1 MFFDRG
7 YRISCLLLSC
17 CILASGSAFSQRYL
31 TEIDSALF
39 IRDTVRPLVKRL
51 ENLRF
56 SGYIQPQYQVAEHV
70 GTQSFNGG
78 NFPDQSN
85 NRFMLRRARMKID
98 YLLPSN
104 KQYFPRASFTFQV
117 DATERGVIVR
127 DMYIRLYQKEKQNL
141 SLTAGLFARPF
152 GYEVNLSSGFRE
164 SPERGRASQILMPGE
179 RDLGAMVSYEQ
190 HNSNHKKLTLKLDAG
205 FFNGQGPSGTT
216 DFDSYKDFA
225 SRLSIKP
232 LDLSKNFSLSLGAS
246 VLLGGWIQ
254 STRYRYEIA
263 DQSGKMLFLAD
274 SNLANIGEKAPRRYY
289 GGDLQLVWK
298 HQWGKTEIRGEHWR
312 GTQSGTA
319 TALNSPGTLPL
330 TPTYVRKFDAAFFY
344 FIQNLFNE
352 NWEALVKYD
361 WFDPNNEVK
370 GVQIGGAGT
379 NLTTGDIKFSTLGL
393 GLTRYFTSNLK
404 ILAYYDI
411 VRNERTALA
420 AFADDIEDNQFTLRL
435 QLRF

>member
-1 MFFDRG
+1 MFFNRCRSF
-7 YRISCLLLSC
+7 YYLLMSCAILISSNVY
-17 CILASGSAFSQRYL
+17 SQRYL
-31 TEIDSALF
+31 TDIDSAIF

-70 GTQSFNGG
+70 GTLSFNGG

-85 NRFMLRRARMKID
+85 NRFMLRRARVKID
-98 YLLPSN
+98 YVLPSN
-104 KQYFPRASFTFQV
+104 KQFFPRASFTFQV

-127 DMYIRLYQKEKQNL
+127 DMYIRLYQKQKQNL
-141 SLTAGLFARPF
+141 SFTVGLFARPF
-152 GYEVNLSSGFRE
+152 GYEVNLSSSFRE

-179 RDLGAMVSYEQ
+179 RDLGAMASYEQ
-190 HNSNHKKLTLKLDAG
+190 HNSNQKKLTLKLDAG
-205 FFNGQGPSGTT
+205 VFNGEGPSGTT

-232 LDLSKNFSLSLGAS
+232 LALSQNLFLSMGGS

-254 STRYRYEIA
+254 ATRYRFETTE
-263 DQSGKMLFLAD
+263 QSGKMVFVAD
-274 SNLANIGEKAPRRYY
+274 SNLANIGDKAPRRYY
-289 GGDLQLVWK
+289 GADMQLLVK
-298 HQWGKTEIRGEHWR
+298 HHWGRTEIRGEHWR

-344 FIQNLFNE
+344 IIQSLFNE

-361 WFDPNNEVK
+361 WFDPNRDVK
-370 GVQIGGAGT
+370 GSDIGAAGT
-379 NLTTGDIKFSTLGL
+379 NFTAGDIKYSTMGL
-393 GLTRYFTSNLK
+393 GLTRYFTPNLK

-411 VRNERTALA
+411 VRNEKTSLV
-420 AFADDIEDNQFTLRL
+420 AFANDIEDNVFTLRM
-435 QLRF
+435 QLKF